1 MGLEINVM
9 KSLVT
14 VFWIFFLPVFT
25 AHSVEW
31 PESVSDLYGSHNELL
46 KKFLGTLDLD
56 KPELEVVRAE
66 IATNDL
72 PGACQALLQYY
83 AGRFP
88 SSEPIASP
96 EGGNPNMPEADAIRE
111 DRFTFYGVEDVVPR
125 TDGSGLNWNW
135 RGPTDDREWAW
146 ALNRHFY
153 LSTLL
158 AAWRATGNAAYVV
171 TIDKLIRDWVISNPY
186 RGQKE
191 DGAAWRGL
199 EVALRIKNWRAVF
212 TALQDVPEFS
222 SAARLFLLSSLPDH
236 AHYLRSYHAEGNNWL
251 TMEMNGLA
259 IIATTWPELRD
270 SGAWLEYAIEQ
281 LVPSLE
287 QQVHADGAQG
297 ELTSHYHRVAL
308 FNFQEF
314 SDTVTRTGRNVPDA
328 FQVGLERMWNYLAY
342 TMRPNGH
349 GLLNND
355 SDYDY
360 TCNHILE
367 AAARYKRPDWTY
379 IASNGAHGTIPQ
391 RPPSVVFPCSGR
403 VVYRDNYSRNADWM
417 TFDIGPL
424 GTGHVHYDKLHLSV
438 TLGGRDI
445 LVDSGRYTYVRGPWR
460 DYFTGSESHSVI
472 LVDGRGQRG
481 QPARYD
487 HPLSG
492 LVISSRDDGG
502 DPISFFPESLGDPEE
517 ARKAPDFI
525 IAPEYVYARGSFE
538 HGYRGVEGAVVHTRI
553 VLRHQSVAGFL
564 VIDHIETDQPR
575 EVTALWQFHPD
586 CAVIVEQGAIKTD
599 DDGVP
604 NLSILS
610 LGDAAWDISLV
621 KGQESPAIQGWYSPR
636 YNDKVPAYTAICTAH
651 IHGSTTFAWHLL
663 PGKEAP
669 KEHCSF
675 SLDKNGWASITVADS
690 PIPLICIPLSSKA
703 FPEIL

>member
-1 MGLEINVM
+1 MGWEIFVM
-9 KSLVT
+9 KSLGA
-14 VFWIFFLPVFT
+14 VFCILSLLVFT
-25 AHSVEW
+25 AHSSEG
-31 PESVSDLYGSHNELL
+31 PESVSDLCSSHVELVE
-46 KKFLGTLDLD
+46 KFLGTLDLD
-56 KPELEVVRAE
+56 KPELEAVRAE
-66 IATNDL
+66 MTANDL
-72 PGACQALLQYY
+72 PGACRAVLRYY

-88 SSEPIASP
+88 STLPVASP
-96 EGGNPNMPEADAIRE
+96 EGSNASMTEADAIRE

-125 TDGSGLNWNW
+125 SESGGLDWNW
-135 RGPTDDREWAW
+135 RGPTHDREWAW

-153 LSTLL
+153 LATLL
-158 AAWRATGNAAYVV
+158 AAWRDTGNTAYVV
-171 TIDKLIRDWVISNPY
+171 TIDELIRDWVISNPY
-186 RGQKE
+186 RDKKE

-199 EVALRIKNWRAVF
+199 EVALRMNNWRAVF

-222 SAARLFLLSSLPDH
+222 PAARLLLLASLPDH
-236 AHYLRSYHAEGNNWL
+236 AQYLRTYHAEGNNWL

-281 LVPSLE
+281 LMPSLE
-287 QQVHADGAQG
+287 QQVHSDGAQG

-308 FNFQEF
+308 RNFQEF
-314 SDTVTRTGRNVPDA
+314 ADTVAKTGRNVPDA
-328 FQVGLERMWNYLAY
+328 FQQGLERMWNYLAY

-360 TCNHILE
+360 TRDHVLE
-367 AAARYKRPDWTY
+367 AATRYKRPDWTY
-379 IASNGAHGTIPQ
+379 IVSNGATGKIPQ
-391 RPPSVVFPCSGR
+391 HPPSVAFPCSGR
-403 VVYRDNYSRNADWM
+403 LVYRENFTGNADWM

-424 GTGHVHYDKLHLSV
+424 GSGHVHYDKLHLSV
-438 TLGGRDI
+438 TIGGRDI

-460 DYFTGSESHSVI
+460 DYFTGSESHNVI

-492 LVISSRDDGG
+492 LVKSSRDDGG

-517 ARKAPDFI
+517 ALKAPDFI
-525 IAPEYVYARGSFE
+525 IAPEYVYGRGSFE

-553 VLRHQSVAGFL
+553 VLQHHAVAGFL

-575 EVTALWQFHPD
+575 EITALWQFHPE

-621 KGQESPAIQGWYSPR
+621 KGQKSPAIQGWYSPR
-636 YNDKVPAYTAICTAH
+636 YNDLVPAFTAVCTAP

-663 PGKEAP
+663 PAKEAP

-675 SLDKNGWASITVADS
+675 SLDKNGWASITIVDS
-690 PIPLICIPLSSKA
+690 PIPLIRIPLSSKA

>member
-1 MGLEINVM
+1 M
-9 KSLVT
+9 KSLGT
-14 VFWIFFLPVFT
+14 IFWIFFLPVFT
-25 AHSVEW
+25 AHAVEW
-31 PESVSDLYGSHNELL
+31 PVSVSDLCRSHAALIET
-46 KKFLGTLDLD
+46 FLGTLNLD
-56 KPELEVVRAE
+56 NPELEAVRAGMT
-66 IATNDL
+66 ANNL
-72 PGACQALLQYY
+72 PEACQALLQYY

-88 SSEPIASP
+88 STLPVASP
-96 EGGNPNMPEADAIRE
+96 EDSSPASPEADAIRE

-125 TDGSGLNWNW
+125 TDGGGLDWNW

-146 ALNRHFY
+146 ALNRHSC

-158 AAWRATGNAAYVV
+158 TAWRATGNAAYVV

-186 RGQKE
+186 TGQKE
-191 DGAAWRGL
+191 GGAAWRGL
-199 EVALRIKNWRAVF
+199 EVALRINNWRAVF

-222 SAARLFLLSSLPDH
+222 PAARLLLLASLPDH
-236 AHYLRSYHAEGNNWL
+236 AHYLRNYHAESNNWL

-259 IIATTWPELRD
+259 LIATTWPELRD

-281 LVPSLE
+281 LVPSME
-287 QQVHADGAQG
+287 QQVHSDGAQS
-297 ELTSHYHRVAL
+297 ELTSHYHRTAL
-308 FNFQEF
+308 RNFQEF
-314 SDTVTRTGRNVPDA
+314 SDIVTLAGRSVPDT
-328 FQVGLERMWNYLAY
+328 FQQGLERMWNYLAY

-360 TCNHILE
+360 TRDQVLE
-367 AAARYKRPDWTY
+367 AAIRYKRPDWTY
-379 IASNGAHGTIPQ
+379 IASNGASGTIPQ
-391 RPPSVVFPCSGR
+391 RPPSVAFPCSGR
-403 VVYRDNYSRNADWM
+403 LVYRESYSKNADWM

-438 TLGGRDI
+438 TIGGRDI
-445 LVDSGRYTYVRGPWR
+445 LVDSGRYTYVGGPWR
-460 DYFTGSESHSVI
+460 NYFTGSESHTVI

-487 HPLSG
+487 HPLNG

-502 DPISFFPESLGDPEE
+502 APTSFFPESLGNPEE

-575 EVTALWQFHPD
+575 DVTALWQFHPD
-586 CAVIVEQGAIKTD
+586 CAVIVEQGAIKTN

-604 NLSILS
+604 NLSILP
-610 LGDAAWDISLV
+610 LGDTAWDISLV
-621 KGQESPAIQGWYSPR
+621 KGQECPSIQGWYSPR
-636 YNDKVPAYTAICTAH
+636 YNDLVPAFTAVCTAH
-651 IHGSTTFAWHLL
+651 IPGSATFAWHLL
-663 PGKEAP
+663 PGKEPP
-669 KEHCSF
+669 KEHCSL
-675 SLDKNGWASITVADS
+675 SLDKTGWASITIADDTV
-690 PIPLICIPLSSKA
+690 PLIRIPVLSNA
-703 FPEIL
+703 FPEILG